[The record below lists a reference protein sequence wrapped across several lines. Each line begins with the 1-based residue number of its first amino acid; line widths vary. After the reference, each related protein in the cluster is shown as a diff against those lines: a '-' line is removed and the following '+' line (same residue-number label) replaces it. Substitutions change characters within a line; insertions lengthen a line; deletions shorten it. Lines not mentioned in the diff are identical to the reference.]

1 MQTTSLIVPMNL
13 TALCVSPQDKQDGHF
28 GSLAVDFQKLGA
40 GAPYLG
46 HHLLPRPFDGES
58 LPAGIH
64 LHWALPD
71 ALAHGEVSDQ
81 DKEVRFR
88 PAPNRFLVVRF
99 ASSRSPDTPAA
110 VRAWVVESDSGSSTP
125 DASVRN
131 ARTRAVPLSPELK
144 HPLYEYKGR
153 VTAYSDWKES
163 DPHRDPSR
171 HTALGYGTET
181 YAAAYPHCPNVF
193 GFFDP
198 FDSHCADGLYQLGDR
213 SFLSYQVIGW
223 HSDNGNGDPVARET
237 ARLIGEKKAV
247 TPATLA
253 EALKANYHWS
263 YDINEQE
270 LPARALYVGQLI
282 SLAWDPAKRYLA
294 QTSAPVD
301 VALGGTTAEALSA
314 LLASKSQNPASEM
327 LLNELQ
333 YDLLGEYGL
342 DGESNLRRAVHQ
354 RGFTPVSAGHDSATE
369 SGLTWIVKRNNDD
382 ITADAELLRKALP
395 DRVAKA
401 LQALN
406 SAQSGYDTLGAE
418 VAVRRR
424 QVFADWVQYIS
435 RKGEN
440 LDVNNLVDYLNAE
453 IEALATDPDDPQ
465 SGQLEKQLEER
476 RVARDQ
482 AKTDL
487 TSLLAD
493 KSVCPDPHK
502 LEPAVAPRFYQPTDP
517 VILLSGPDVNPS
529 YRYGGDGRFD
539 QGGNLICR
547 LSSDITREITIGNQ
561 TVNAQNQKLPRLP
574 VQPSVDPASATL
586 AAEFAALVA
595 EAVFLDHR
603 QAHWLASSVSDDKTP
618 AEQIQMAQYKYIGYQ
633 TTGPLIPLQPQT
645 TTGPAESSTVTE
657 TAIKFTGVAPSL
669 VGFVWHEQPWIPLIL
684 QWEAIFDPVY
694 PVDVKTK
701 YSETLALDDFELDGD
716 TGEMTYK
723 GKLPPANLN
732 GKVYRGMVS
741 LTNRTE
747 INLTGQ
753 IDTYLKNHPLDPAN
767 DPSAV
772 QAMKRTLAELRSLR
786 LSMMAQAM
794 GGFHQQLQMRSQS
807 LQLPVFDPSAD
818 PTYEAPFVRQVAHAV
833 GAEND
838 AAALPAADYNPLR
851 VGMLRLTRLRLLD
864 AFGQVRD
871 IGVNRVILSKGLQ
884 KPDDVSETRALLP
897 LRIAQPARLSFRYR
911 SASDDGM
918 EMDSDPASSP
928 VFGWV
933 LLNRLDNALAIYS
946 AAGTPIGSFN
956 LHGPTWQGTPGPYGK
971 FENSVADSFKDANHL
986 LSDFALNLG
995 GGAPQNSQDGDRLK
1009 AFNDFLSA
1017 LLDTIDHG
1025 AMGIVPDSYA
1035 QDQGL
1040 SLLMGRPLALVR
1052 ADLRLDLHG
1061 GLPAVN
1067 QSAEA
1072 LDNAVKAFEQG
1083 NVYDYGSRDAAQF
1096 DRVRFPVRLGDAGK
1110 VNDGLVGY
1118 FVESPQKKAEET
1130 YGTFYSPHAQGNN
1143 KRVRPPEGSGALKLA
1158 LADQAPVTVTMLIDP
1173 RAPVHLSTGILPAKS
1188 IAVPPSH
1195 FADALKRIAV
1205 TFLTAPVLGGPGTL
1219 ELPVPNE
1226 AGHAWSWLTLQA
1238 DPQQRRQWQ
1247 TQDIVVSPNPRAA
1260 FSAPASLSEGWLR
1273 LYPADTSS
1281 HPPSEQRPKPDP
1293 SS

>member
-13 TALCVSPQDKQDGHF
+13 TALCVSLQDKQDGHF
-28 GSLAVDFQKLGA
+28 GSLAVDFQKLAA
-40 GAPYLG
+40 GTPYLG

-58 LPAGIH
+58 VPAGIH

-71 ALAHGEVSDQ
+71 ALAHGEVSDK
-81 DKEVRFR
+81 DTEVKFR

-99 ASSRSPDTPAA
+99 ASSPSPGTPAA
-110 VRAWVVESDSGSSTP
+110 VNAWVVESDFGSP
-125 DASVRN
+125 KADASVRN

-144 HPLYEYKGR
+144 QPLYEYRGR

-163 DPHRDPSR
+163 GARRDPSH

-198 FDSHCADGLYQLGDR
+198 FDSRCTDGLYQLSDKP
-213 SFLSYQVIGW
+213 FLSYLVIGW
-223 HSDNGNGDPVARET
+223 HNDNGDPVARET
-237 ARLIGEKKAV
+237 ARMTGEKKAV

-253 EALKANYHWS
+253 EALKANYQWS
-263 YDINEQE
+263 YVLKEQE
-270 LPARALYVGQLI
+270 LPARTLYVGQLI
-282 SLAWDPAKRYLA
+282 SLAWDPAKKYLT

-314 LLASKSQNPASEM
+314 LLASKSQNPAIETV
-327 LLNELQ
+327 LNELQ

-342 DGESNLRRAVHQ
+342 DGEANLRHASHQ
-354 RGFTPVSAGHDSATE
+354 RGFTPVSAGHERATE
-369 SGLTWIVKRNNDD
+369 SGLTWIIKRDSHD
-382 ITADAELLRKALP
+382 LTTDAEALRKALP
-395 DRVAKA
+395 DRVARA

-406 SAQSGYDTLGAE
+406 TAQSDYDALAAE
-418 VAVRRR
+418 VAARRR
-424 QVFADWVQYIS
+424 QVFADWAQYIS

-453 IEALATDPDDPQ
+453 TEALVTDPNDSQ
-465 SGQLEKQLEER
+465 SGQLEKQLEAR

-482 AKTDL
+482 AKTSL
-487 TSLLAD
+487 NNLLAD
-493 KSVCPDPHK
+493 RNQYPDRYK
-502 LEPAVAPRFYQPTDP
+502 LESAVAPRFYQPTDP
-517 VILLSGPDVNPS
+517 VILLSGADVNPS

-539 QGGNLICR
+539 QSGNLICR
-547 LSSDITREITIGNQ
+547 LSSDVTREVTIGNQ
-561 TVNAQNQKLPRLP
+561 TINAQNQRLP
-574 VQPSVDPASATL
+574 KL
-586 AAEFAALVA
+586 AAQNSLDNDTAALLPEFDALVT
-595 EAVFLDHR
+595 EAIFLDHR
-603 QAHWLASSVSDDKTP
+603 QAQVLASCVGSDKTL
-618 AEQIQMAQYKYIGYQ
+618 AEQIQMAQYKYTGYQ
-633 TTGPLIPLQPQT
+633 STGPLIPLQPQT
-645 TTGPAESSTVTE
+645 TPGPAESSSVTE

-669 VGFVWHEQPWIPLIL
+669 VGFVWYEQPWIPLML
-684 QWEAIFDPVY
+684 QWEARFDPVY
-694 PVDVKTK
+694 PVDVKTN
-701 YSETLALDDFELDGD
+701 YSEKLVLNDFELDSD

-723 GKLPPANLN
+723 GKLPSPNLN
-732 GKVYRGMVS
+732 GNVYHGTVS

-753 IDTYLKNHPLDPAN
+753 IDTYLKNHPLDPVN
-767 DPSAV
+767 DPPAM

-786 LSMMAQAM
+786 LSMMAQAL
-794 GGFHQQLQMRSQS
+794 GGFHRQLQMRSQS

-838 AAALPAADYNPLR
+838 AAALSSADYNPLR

-864 AFGQVRD
+864 AFGQLRE
-871 IGVNRVILSKGLQ
+871 IGVGRVILSKGLQ
-884 KPDDVSETRALLP
+884 KPDDASETRALLP

-911 SASDDGM
+911 SANDEVI

-933 LLNRLDNALAIYS
+933 LLNRLDNALAIYN
-946 AAGTPIGSFN
+946 AEGTPIGSFN

-971 FENSVADSFKDANHL
+971 FESSLTDSFKDANHL
-986 LSDFALNLG
+986 LRDFALNLG
-995 GGAPQNSQDGDRLK
+995 GGVAQNSQDADRIK
-1009 AFNDFLSA
+1009 VFNDFLNA

-1067 QSAEA
+1067 QSQEA
-1072 LDNAVKAFEQG
+1072 LDNAVNAFTQ
-1083 NVYDYGSRDAAQF
+1083 NNAYDYGSRNTAQF
-1096 DRVRFPVRLGDAGK
+1096 DRVLFPVRLGDSAK

-1118 FVESPQKKAEET
+1118 FVESPQDLAQT

-1143 KRVRPPEGSGALKLA
+1143 ERVRPPAGAGALKLA
-1158 LADQAPVTVTMLIDP
+1158 PADKDPVTVTMLIDP

-1195 FADALKRIAV
+1195 FADALQRIAV
-1205 TFLTAPVLGGPGTL
+1205 TFLTAPVLGGPVAL
-1219 ELPVPNE
+1219 ELPVPAE
-1226 AGHAWSWLTLQA
+1226 TGHAWSWLTLQA
-1238 DPQQRRQWQ
+1238 DAQQRRQWQ
-1247 TQDIVVSPNPRAA
+1247 TQDVVVSPNSRAA
-1260 FSAPASLSEGWLR
+1260 FSAPAGLSEGWLR
-1273 LYPADTSS
+1273 LYAADASS
-1281 HPPSEQRPKPDP
+1281 DPPSEQRPKNDP